1 MVRRSQADW
10 RALIETQASSGMT
23 AAAFCRKQGINQKYF
38 SFRRRQLDTKAA
50 APSSRFV
57 PVKLNGA
64 LRSGVLQLH
73 VGSSTTLELPPNV
86 EPEWLAGLLRALKD

>member
-38 SFRRRQLDTKAA
+38 SFRRRQLDLKAA
-50 APSSRFV
+50 APTSRFI
-57 PVKLNGA
+57 PVNFGDVSRTEM
-64 LRSGVLQLH
+64 LRLR
-73 VGSSTTLELPPNV
+73 VGTSTTLELPPSV
-86 EPEWLAGLLRALKD
+86 ESEWLAGLLRGLKD